1 MHGARPNTRVRAW
14 PFARRRAGY
23 LCWGCRL
30 KPTAAALPGCAKGPL
45 CSCCWAC
52 VSVWQ
57 SVRVRVCVCLCVC
70 VRVHVHVRGRALKKQ
85 HQMHASPARRTT
97 DRGEQVGHVTT
108 AVEDAVGLA
117 AGPAMQIANRA
128 VSSLFCNTTNHY
140 LPPTTAN
147 TQPKTSPPPPLLLLP
162 SYHCPGTSHVPPP

>member
-1 MHGARPNTRVRAW
+1 MQAETHGCSPGRAKSPLLLLGVRVRLAICEGAW
-14 PFARRRAGY
+14 LRV
-23 LCWGCRL
+23 
-30 KPTAAALPGCAKGPL
+30 
-45 CSCCWAC
+45 C
-52 VSVWQ
+52 VSR
-57 SVRVRVCVCLCVC
+57 SVRVCVCGCVC
-70 VRVHVHVRGRALKKQ
+70 VCVCVHVRGRALKNQ
-85 HQMHASPARRTT
+85 QQMQASPARRTT